1 MEAKFKVGDI
11 VTINFIK
18 GSKCDDYPL
27 SFVDLMRRYDGCKSR
42 ILTITKSTP
51 SNRKYACYYDG
62 YEYHLDFPMDWSWSS
77 SIFLE
82 AQEI

>member
-1 MEAKFKVGDI
+1 MKAKFKVGDI

-18 GSKCDDYPL
+18 GSTCDDYPL
-27 SFVDLMRRYDGCKSR
+27 SFVDSMRKYHGRKSR
-42 ILTITKSTP
+42 ILKITESTP

-62 YEYHLDFPMDWSWSS
+62 YVYHLDLPGDWSWSS
-77 SIFLE
+77 SMFLE

>member
-1 MEAKFKVGDI
+1 MKPKFKIGDI

-18 GSKCDDYPL
+18 GSTCDDYPL
-27 SFVDLMRRYDGCKSR
+27 SFVDSMRKYHGRKYK
-42 ILTITKSTP
+42 ILKILKATP

-62 YEYHLDFPMDWSWSS
+62 YEYHLDEQGYWSWSS
-77 SIFLE
+77 SMFLE